1 MNFSIKMFL
10 IPEYNVLQ
18 PSPLNEKVLKEKRK
32 KLKETFDRVMRLLHE
47 EEPEVW
53 SEMKRKEV
61 DYEKRKYKRVQ
72 YFESVRHAEQVS
84 IEDIPLPSSTNEK
97 PIPATMPKISMPP
110 PLLLTNLPPQTA
122 LLKKPDDFAGS
133 LDKDNKERESPGC
146 PATIPPNIFKMLELD
161 SDYESEEKEESEE
174 EIISK
179 EDKHD
184 KNIEEFMKEVETAQ
198 KQKEEERATAIA
210 LELTINPTPDVDL
223 EEKSNENSHPESEV
237 QVKMPEEMLVMPPQQ
252 PIPIAMSP
260 RMPPHAL
267 MFRPPPLRP
276 SLPMGIRMPPGP
288 PPHARPLGMNRMG
301 LRMPPGPPLGL
312 PPRHKHHHDRNA
324 PPKQTTTTITAKPQ
338 IRNLSA
344 DVTRF
349 VPTTLRTKRD
359 EPRKTKPKFYIPETQ
374 YQPKVSSVKPQPNKD
389 DAYKQFMNELND
401 LL

>member
-1 MNFSIKMFL
+1 
-10 IPEYNVLQ
+10 
-18 PSPLNEKVLKEKRK
+18 
-32 KLKETFDRVMRLLHE
+32 MRLLHE

-61 DYEKRKYKRVQ
+61 DYEKRKHKRVQ

-97 PIPATMPKISMPP
+97 PIPSTMPKISMPP
-110 PLLLTNLPPQTA
+110 PLLLTNLPPPTA
-122 LLKKPDDFAGS
+122 LLKKPDDFFGS
-133 LDKDNKERESPGC
+133 SEKGNKEREMPGC
-146 PATIPPNIFKMLELD
+146 PATIPPNIFEMRELD
-161 SDYESEEKEESEE
+161 SDYESDEKEESEE

-184 KNIEEFMKEVETAQ
+184 KNIEEFMKEVESAQ

-223 EEKSNENSHPESEV
+223 EEKLSENSHPEAEI
-237 QVKMPEEMLVMPPQQ
+237 QVKMPEMPPQQQ
-252 PIPIAMSP
+252 PIPIAMP

-288 PPHARPLGMNRMG
+288 PPHPRPLGMNRMG
-301 LRMPPGPPLGL
+301 LRMPPGPPLGM

-359 EPRKTKPKFYIPETQ
+359 EPRKTKPKSYIPETQ
-374 YQPKVSSVKPQPNKD
+374 YQPKVSSAKPQPSKD